1 LGAGDIA
8 GPVYIPSLVG
18 DDGRGPQIWGELSG
32 KLAIIKGLVSYR
44 RHIPEVQKS
53 LVKKSTPT

>member
-1 LGAGDIA
+1 
-8 GPVYIPSLVG
+8 VG
-18 DDGRGPQIWGELSG
+18 IVGLPPQIWGELLE

-44 RHIPEVQKS
+44 RHIPEVLKS

>member
-1 LGAGDIA
+1 MA
-8 GPVYIPSLVG
+8 GPVYIPCLVG
-18 DDGRGPQIWGELSG
+18 AGGRDRQIWGELLE

-44 RHIPEVQKS
+44 RHIPEVLKS

>member
-1 LGAGDIA
+1 MVR
-8 GPVYIPSLVG
+8 PVYVPSLVG
-18 DDGRGPQIWGELSG
+18 IVGLPPQIWGELLE

-44 RHIPEVQKS
+44 RHIPEVLKS